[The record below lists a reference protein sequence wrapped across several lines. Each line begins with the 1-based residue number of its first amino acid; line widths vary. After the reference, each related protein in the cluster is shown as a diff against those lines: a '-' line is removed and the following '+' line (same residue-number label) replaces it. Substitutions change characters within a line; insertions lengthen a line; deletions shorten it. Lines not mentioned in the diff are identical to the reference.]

1 MGRLRTLPP
10 RLKPAPTRAQEL
22 QQQAPRYGKGRGGR
36 PWRRKREAVL
46 KRDKYLCQPC
56 DREGRL
62 TVATQVD
69 HVVPE
74 FEGGTDD
81 EQNLQGICDDCHEAK
96 TQAEARRARGL
107 QGRR

>member
-1 MGRLRTLPP
+1 MGRLHTLPP
-10 RLKPAPTRAQEL
+10 RLKAAPTRAKALE
-22 QQQAPRYGKGRGGR
+22 QAPRYGKGRGGR

-56 DREGRL
+56 ERKGAL

-69 HVVPE
+69 HIVPQ

-81 EQNLQGICDDCHEAK
+81 DQNLQAICDACHEAK
-96 TQAEARRARGL
+96 TQAEARRARG
-107 QGRR
+107 